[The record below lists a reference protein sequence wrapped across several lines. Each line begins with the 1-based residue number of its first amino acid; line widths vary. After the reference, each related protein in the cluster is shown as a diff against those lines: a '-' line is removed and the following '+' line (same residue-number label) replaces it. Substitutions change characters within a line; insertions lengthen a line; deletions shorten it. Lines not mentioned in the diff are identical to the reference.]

1 MAAATINY
9 NTVRQFQI
17 VENSNLNFVLE
28 SYSSQ
33 MEIFLSFEFSLPW
46 D

>member
-17 VENSNLNFVLE
+17 VENLNFELE

>member
-17 VENSNLNFVLE
+17 VENLNFEPE